1 MFNPGNTVSNGEFI
15 GVVVKPVELYCM
27 GRRMYEVDWSNGVQ
41 VLACEGDLFL
51 AERCHDCGTIV
62 KTNECCV
69 IDSKAFCH
77 ACCEYYV
84 GEPPEGA
91 VLQ

>member
-1 MFNPGNTVSNGEFI
+1 MFNPGDTVSNGEFI

-27 GRRMYEVDWSNGVQ
+27 GRHMYEVDWSNSVQ

-51 AERCHDCGTIV
+51 AEICHDCNAIV
-62 KTNECCV
+62 NAKECCV
-69 IDSKAFCH
+69 IDNKAYCDD
-77 ACCEYYV
+77 CCVYYV
-84 GEPPEGA
+84 GDPPEGA